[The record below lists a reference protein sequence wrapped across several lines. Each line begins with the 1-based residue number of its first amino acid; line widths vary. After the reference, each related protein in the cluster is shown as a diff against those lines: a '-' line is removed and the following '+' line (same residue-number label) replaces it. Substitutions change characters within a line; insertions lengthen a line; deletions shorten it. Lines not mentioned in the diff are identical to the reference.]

1 MGKSPEIHNG
11 RNVLLD
17 SEPLEVDQENVVSIE
32 DKARE
37 MAELLDLTLVVWI
50 RTMYKKYHITYTLIL
65 DILESVDFDT
75 IAAEEVM
82 CKYIQGDKQSLAES
96 LKQSKDEEEKKDS

>member
-1 MGKSPEIHNG
+1 MRKSPELYSE

-17 SEPLEVDQENVVSIE
+17 SEPLEVVQENVVSIE

-50 RTMYKKYHITYTLIL
+50 RTMYKKYHIAYTLIL
-65 DILESVDFDT
+65 DILESVNFDT

-82 CKYIQGDKQSLAES
+82 CKYIQGNKQSLAEL

>member
-1 MGKSPEIHNG
+1 MGKSPEIHNE
-11 RNVLLD
+11 RNISLD
-17 SEPLEVDQENVVSIE
+17 SESLEVDQENEISIE

-37 MAELLDLTLVVWI
+37 MAELLDLTLVMWI

-82 CKYIQGDKQSLAES
+82 CKYIQGDKQSLAEL
-96 LKQSKDEEEKKDS
+96 LKQNKGEKEKKNN